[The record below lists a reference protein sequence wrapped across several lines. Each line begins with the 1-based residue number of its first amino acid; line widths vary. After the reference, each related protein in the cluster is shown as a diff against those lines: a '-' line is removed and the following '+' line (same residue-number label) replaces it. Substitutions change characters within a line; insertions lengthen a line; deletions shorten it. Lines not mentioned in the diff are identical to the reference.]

1 MKKLLF
7 VLALFIFTTS
17 FVTAQREFSMAEGD
31 TTYVMKRYVFMH
43 LMAGPERSQDSIEVA
58 KIQEA
63 HLAHLNKLS
72 EDGKLAVAGP
82 FEKGGEYRGL
92 LIFDVETI
100 EEALQLESEDP
111 AIKAKRLEM
120 QAFYWWGAKG
130 TKLP

>member
-17 FVTAQREFSMAEGD
+17 FVTAQREFSMTEGD